1 MPYMGSKTQ
10 EPVRIG
16 QKNLESG
23 FRIGQ
28 KAIPKK
34 AKKSGISEEA
44 LDLLKKMKL

>member
-10 EPVRIG
+10 EPVKIG
-16 QKNLESG
+16 QKNLEG

-34 AKKSGISEEA
+34 RKKEGQSADA
-44 LDLLKKMKL
+44 LELLKNLKL